1 MSGVQKGERKDTLES
16 VFQHFSGL
24 GQPPDPHGPGLW
36 MEELGKNWASRHVL
50 FHAHHPQPTK
60 YQSGLR
66 RRWKKENEK
75 MNKRRAYPS
84 WCKWRSPSKIHM
96 DEENIWQLF
105 EQSNQK
111 KTNKQ
116 TKREEKG
123 WREKKW
129 KRYTVSLDFQHPPAT
144 SHCAPHGPSSPGYV
158 LPMHCCV
165 AAHHPHPISV
175 LLKIGPK
182 RSPFCRH
189 R

>member
-111 KTNKQ
+111 KNKQ
-116 TKREEKG
+116 TNQKRGEGVEREEM
-123 WREKKW
+123 EKIH
-129 KRYTVSLDFQHPPAT
+129 SIIGLPAPT
-144 SHCAPHGPSSPGYV
+144 SHVTLCATRPLITWVRASYALLRGSAPSTSYFSITQNRTKEK
-158 LPMHCCV
+158 
-165 AAHHPHPISV
+165 PI
-175 LLKIGPK
+175 L
-182 RSPFCRH
+182 
-189 R
+189 